1 MQFALTQEQ
10 EMIVET
16 ARGIM
21 ADFRPSLRSTIESA
35 DGFDRAQWRT
45 LTGELGLGALALPAD
60 LGGAGLGLVELSL
73 VALEMGR
80 ALFPS
85 PYLTSIGAGL
95 ALLRHCG
102 SDEQVARHASVI
114 ASGESIAAI
123 ASGAR
128 LRLENGKLSGEALV
142 AFGHVAD
149 VLIVLADRQALLVP
163 TGGLRIERLTSMDL
177 SRPLARI
184 GFDGAPAEPMPRADG
199 ADRALDEARVALAA
213 ECVGGADAALAMTVD
228 YSQQRIQFGRPIGS
242 FQALKHRMADMMIG
256 VEAARSAVH
265 YAAASHDEASD
276 EAASAAAIAH
286 FTAIETFGDCAAG
299 MIQIH
304 GGMGFTWEHDAH
316 LYFKRAR
323 GSATLF
329 GTPAESRARLAK
341 MLGLD
346 EEDQ

>member
-21 ADFRPSLRSTIESA
+21 ADFRPSLRTTIDHP
-35 DGFDRAQWRT
+35 DGFDRTQWHT
-45 LTGELGLGALALPAD
+45 ITAELGLGSLALPAEQ
-60 LGGAGLGLVELSL
+60 GGAGLGLVELSL
-73 VALEMGR
+73 VAMEMGR

-85 PYLTSIGAGL
+85 PFLTSIGAAL
-95 ALLRHCG
+95 PLLRHCG
-102 SDEQVARHASVI
+102 SDEQIDRHAS
-114 ASGESIAAI
+114 AI
-123 ASGAR
+123 ASGDSIAAVASGAK
-128 LRLENGKLSGEALV
+128 LRLEGGQLSGEALV

-149 VLIVLADRQALLVP
+149 VLIVLADGQALLVP

-184 GFDGAPAEPMPRADG
+184 GFDGTPAEPMRRADG
-199 ADRALDEARVALAA
+199 VDRALDEARVALAA

-242 FQALKHRMADMMIG
+242 FQALKHRMADMLIA
-256 VEAARSAVH
+256 VEAARSAVY
-265 YAAASHDEASD
+265 YAAAARNEHSV

-286 FTAIETFGDCAAG
+286 ATAIDTFEHIAAG

-316 LYFKRAR
+316 LFFKRAR

-329 GTPAESRARLAK
+329 GTPAESRARLAT

>member
-1 MQFALTQEQ
+1 MQFALTSEQ

-21 ADFRPSLRSTIESA
+21 TDFRPSLRATIDQP
-35 DGFDRAQWRT
+35 DGFDRTQWRT
-45 LTGELGLGALALPAD
+45 ITAELGLGSLALPVEQ
-60 LGGAGLGLVELSL
+60 GGAGLGLVELSL
-73 VALEMGR
+73 VATEMGR

-85 PYLTSIGAGL
+85 PFLTSIGAAL
-95 ALLRHCG
+95 PLLRHCG
-102 SDEQVARHASVI
+102 SNEQIARLAPDI
-114 ASGESIAAI
+114 ASGKRIAAI
-123 ASGAR
+123 ASGAK
-128 LRLENGKLSGEALV
+128 LRLEGGQLSGEALV

-149 VLIVLADRQALLVP
+149 MLIVLVGGQALLVP
-163 TGGLRIERLTSMDL
+163 TGGLRTVRLTSMDL

-199 ADRALDEARVALAA
+199 TERALDEARVALAA

-242 FQALKHRMADMMIG
+242 FQALKHRMADMLIA
-256 VEAARSAVH
+256 VEAARSAVY
-265 YAAASHDEASD
+265 YAAAACDEDSA
-276 EAASAAAIAH
+276 EAVSAAAIAH
-286 FTAIETFGDCAAG
+286 ATAIETFEDIAAG
-299 MIQIH
+299 MIHIH

-316 LYFKRAR
+316 LFFKRAR

-329 GTPAESRARLAK
+329 GTPAESRARIAT

>member
-21 ADFRPSLRSTIESA
+21 ADVRPRLRATIDSF
-35 DGFDRAQWRT
+35 DGFDRAQWRRIT
-45 LTGELGLGALALPAD
+45 AELGLGSLALPAEQ
-60 LGGAGLGLVELSL
+60 GGAGLGLVELSL
-73 VALEMGR
+73 VATEMGR
-80 ALFPS
+80 TLFPS
-85 PYLTSIGAGL
+85 PFLTSIGA
-95 ALLRHCG
+95 ALPLLLHCG
-102 SDEQVARHASVI
+102 SNEQIARHAS
-114 ASGESIAAI
+114 AI
-123 ASGAR
+123 ASGDSIAAVASGTK
-128 LRLENGKLSGEALV
+128 LRLEGGQLSGEALV

-149 VLIVLADRQALLVP
+149 VLIMLADGQALLVP

-184 GFDGAPAEPMPRADG
+184 GFDGTPAEPMPRADG
-199 ADRALDEARVALAA
+199 VDRALDEARVALAA
-213 ECVGGADAALAMTVD
+213 ECVGGADAALAATVD

-242 FQALKHRMADMMIG
+242 FQALKHRMADMLIA
-256 VEAARSAVH
+256 VEAARSAVY
-265 YAAASHDEASD
+265 YAAAARDEDSA

-286 FTAIETFGDCAAG
+286 ATAIETFEDIAAG

-316 LYFKRAR
+316 LFFKRAR
-323 GSATLF
+323 GSVTLF
-329 GTPAESRARLAK
+329 GTPTESRARLAT

>member
-16 ARGIM
+16 TRGIM
-21 ADFRPSLRSTIESA
+21 ADFRQGLRATIDSP
-35 DGFDRAQWRT
+35 DDFDRAHWRT
-45 LTGELGLGALALPAD
+45 ITAELGLGALALPAEQ
-60 LGGAGLGLVELSL
+60 GGAGLGLVELSL
-73 VALEMGR
+73 VAMEMGR

-85 PYLTSIGAGL
+85 PFLTSIGAAL
-95 ALLRHCG
+95 PLLRHCG
-102 SDEQVARHASVI
+102 SEEQIARHAPDL
-114 ASGESIAAI
+114 ASGSSIAAV

-128 LRLENGKLSGEALV
+128 LRIEDGRLSGEALV
-142 AFGHVAD
+142 AFGGVAD
-149 VLIVLADRQALLVP
+149 LLIVLADGRALLVP
-163 TGGLRIERLTSMDL
+163 AKDLRIDRLASMDL
-177 SRPLARI
+177 SRPLARVH
-184 GFDGAPAEPMPRADG
+184 FDRTTADLLPRSQG
-199 ADRALDEARVALAA
+199 IERALDEARVALAA
-213 ECVGGADAALAMTVD
+213 ECVGGADAALTMTVD

-242 FQALKHRMADMMIG
+242 FQALKHRMADMMIA
-256 VEAARSAVH
+256 VEAARSAVY
-265 YAAASHDEASD
+265 YAAAARDEDSD

-286 FTAIETFGDCAAG
+286 FTAIETFEDIAAG

-316 LYFKRAR
+316 LFFKRAR

-329 GTPAESRARLAK
+329 GTPAESRARLAT

>member
-1 MQFALTQEQ
+1 MQFALTSEQ

-21 ADFRPSLRSTIESA
+21 ADFRPSLRATIDSP
-35 DGFDRAQWRT
+35 DGFNRAHWRT
-45 LTGELGLGALALPAD
+45 LTGELGLGALALPVEQ
-60 LGGAGLGLVELSL
+60 GGAGLGLVELSL
-73 VALEMGR
+73 VATEMGR

-85 PYLTSIGAGL
+85 PFLTSIGA
-95 ALLRHCG
+95 ALPLLLHCG
-102 SDEQVARHASVI
+102 SNEQIARHAS
-114 ASGESIAAI
+114 AI
-123 ASGAR
+123 ASGDSIAAVASGAK
-128 LRLENGKLSGEALV
+128 LRLEGGQLSGEALV

-149 VLIVLADRQALLVP
+149 MLIVLVGGQALLVP
-163 TGGLRIERLTSMDL
+163 TDGLRIERLTSMDL

-184 GFDGAPAEPMPRADG
+184 WFDGVPAEPMPQADG

-213 ECVGGADAALAMTVD
+213 ECVGGADAALAATVD

-242 FQALKHRMADMMIG
+242 FQALKHRMADMLIA
-256 VEAARSAVH
+256 VEAARSAVY
-265 YAAASHDEASD
+265 YAAAARDEDSD

-286 FTAIETFGDCAAG
+286 ATAIETFEDIAAG

-329 GTPAESRARLAK
+329 GTPAESRARLAT